1 MAARAGVPALDGGGR
16 ERCDRRTK
24 RPQIDAPGRAAH
36 HVCCGT
42 SCRRHVPREPR
53 EIGGTWE
60 GKDRKKE
67 KKEKKEKEEEEDDTK
82 DKESADIEGTGPH
95 RPIPASNAENEK
107 ALF

>member
-1 MAARAGVPALDGGGR
+1 MAPRAGVPALDGGGR

-36 HVCCGT
+36 HVCRGT
-42 SCRRHVPREPR
+42 SCRRHVPRESR

-67 KKEKKEKEEEEDDTK
+67 KKEKKEKKKRRE
-82 DKESADIEGTGPH
+82 IEPPAAAAVAEAGDSSGKVTGSSSK
-95 RPIPASNAENEK
+95 RRRK
-107 ALF
+107 A